1 VLQNGIHVTY
11 SFILFLQEY
20 IKPFITSMTSMDTA
34 HVLEAVKNARGS
46 HVIEAFLCSGAPG
59 KQKRR
64 LVAKY
69 VFQLYFLYFFW

>member
-1 VLQNGIHVTY
+1 
-11 SFILFLQEY
+11 
-20 IKPFITSMTSMDTA
+20 MDTA

-69 VFQLYFLYFFW
+69 VFSTLFFVFFFGLI